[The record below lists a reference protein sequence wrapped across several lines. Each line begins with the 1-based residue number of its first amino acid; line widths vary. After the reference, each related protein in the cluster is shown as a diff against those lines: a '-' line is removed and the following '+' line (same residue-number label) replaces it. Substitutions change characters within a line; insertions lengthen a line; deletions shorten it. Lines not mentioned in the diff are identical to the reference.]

1 MIRIALLDDEKDQ
14 REATAALLE
23 RYLAQH
29 SELSAQVRPFQSGYE
44 LLDAAERSGSFDLY
58 LLDIVMPEQNGIEV
72 GLSLRKLDGLGL
84 IIYLTTSPDYAV
96 DSYLTNA
103 FHYLLK
109 PLRWEQMAP
118 VLDRAMDILARRQE
132 LGVMVHTKGAH
143 RRVLH
148 SELQY
153 AELCGRCIHYHLI
166 GGETLESV
174 SLQKSF
180 RDEVADFLANPA
192 FLLCGA
198 SYLIHLT
205 FVTQVD
211 KGFLYMKDG
220 TRIPL
225 PRKNAAQ
232 IRTAWVEF
240 WLGGGA
246 P

>member
-14 REATAALLE
+14 REVTAALLE
-23 RYLAQH
+23 RYFSQH
-29 SELSAQVRPFQSGYE
+29 PELSAQVRPFQSGFE
-44 LLDAAERSGSFDLY
+44 LLDAVERSGSFDLY

-72 GLSLRKLDGLGL
+72 GLSIRKLDGLGL
-84 IIYLTTSPDYAV
+84 IVYLTTSPDYAV

-109 PLRWEQMAP
+109 PVRWEQMVS
-118 VLDRAMDILARRQE
+118 VLDRAMDIL
-132 LGVMVHTKGAH
+132 
-143 RRVLH
+143 
-148 SELQY
+148 
-153 AELCGRCIHYHLI
+153 ELCGRCVHYHLT

-180 RDEVADFLANPA
+180 RDEVADFLADPA

-198 SYLIHLT
+198 SYLINLA

-211 KGFLYMKDG
+211 KSFLYMKDG
-220 TRIPL
+220 TRVPL
-225 PRKNAAQ
+225 PRKNAPQ

-246 P
+246 S